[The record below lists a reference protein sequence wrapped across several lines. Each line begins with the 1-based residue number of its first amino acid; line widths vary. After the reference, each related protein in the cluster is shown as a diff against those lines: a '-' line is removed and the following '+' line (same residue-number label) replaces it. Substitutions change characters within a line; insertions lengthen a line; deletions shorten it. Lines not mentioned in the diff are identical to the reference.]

1 MYSTLGNTL
10 LHARSVLSDVYEYLM
25 NVYTIT
31 HLIDLT
37 FKGLTDL
44 SRLRV
49 KVGSGR
55 TGFKA
60 YVQTMHTFLSQYHIE
75 VEDMVAEGD
84 KVFCRTV
91 VYGVHRGQF
100 MGFAPTLK
108 RIEW

>member
-1 MYSTLGNTL
+1 
-10 LHARSVLSDVYEYLM
+10 M

-91 VYGVHRGQF
+91 VCGVHRGQF

>member
-1 MYSTLGNTL
+1 MSATEA
-10 LHARSVLSDVYEYLM
+10 HKDVVRSYYEKLW
-25 NVYTIT
+25 NDQNFDLVSEI
-31 HLIDLT
+31 ISEDLT

-60 YVQTMHTFLSQYHIE
+60 YVQTMHSFLSNYHIE

-91 VYGVHRGQF
+91 VCGVHRGQF